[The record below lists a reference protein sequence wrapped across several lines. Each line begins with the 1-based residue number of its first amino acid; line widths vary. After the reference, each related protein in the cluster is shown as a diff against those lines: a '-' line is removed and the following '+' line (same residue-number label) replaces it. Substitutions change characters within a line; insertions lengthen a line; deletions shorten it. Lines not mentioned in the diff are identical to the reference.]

1 MHVIKNVE
9 ERKCMIHRLSQ
20 TFLHTPSLVPRS
32 FGVRRATAKS
42 GSRRY
47 CKPPPWLLYIWA
59 WHSGAFASNCL
70 LFLRNE
76 SPTPTLEHK
85 QVEEMRR
92 GVYSRGKW
100 DPVFASKKRYLE
112 FEQRGRKAVDDI
124 FLKVRHMYLGLLD
137 PANAIR
143 GGGTGLGTNLRRLTE
158 RPLTE
163 PDP

>member
-9 ERKCMIHRLSQ
+9 ENKFMIH
-20 TFLHTPSLVPRS
+20 TFEHTFFNTPPLISRS
-32 FGVRRATAKS
+32 FGVRRATATS

-59 WHSGAFASNCL
+59 WYSGAFASNCL

-76 SPTPTLEHK
+76 SPIPTLEHK
-85 QVEEMRR
+85 QVGEMRR

-112 FEQRGRKAVDDI
+112 FEQRAKREEGS
-124 FLKVRHMYLGLLD
+124 
-137 PANAIR
+137 
-143 GGGTGLGTNLRRLTE
+143 
-158 RPLTE
+158 
-163 PDP
+163 